1 VADQRPF
8 SVRCER
14 VDGAWVATAGGE
26 IDMDSAPELRR
37 ALAGDGDAALV
48 VLDLRA
54 VTFLDSSALG
64 LIVVE
69 LRRARERG
77 SRFAV
82 AAGRGSEAHRVL
94 ELSGLL
100 GTVEVVEAPEGALGQ
115 DAR

>member
-1 VADQRPF
+1 VERPF

-14 VDGAWVATAGGE
+14 RDGAWVTIAGGE
-26 IDMDSAPELRR
+26 IDMSSAPELRS
-37 ALAGDGDAALV
+37 ALAADGGAALV

-64 LIVVE
+64 VIVAQ

-82 AAGRGSEAHRVL
+82 AAGPGSEARRLL

-115 DAR
+115 GTR

>member
-1 VADQRPF
+1 VERPF
-8 SVRCER
+8 SVHCER
-14 VDGAWVATAGGE
+14 VDGAWVAIARGE
-26 IDMDSAPELRR
+26 IDMASAPELRR
-37 ALAGDGDAALV
+37 ALDADGDAALI

-64 LIVVE
+64 LIVAQ

-82 AAGRGSEAHRVL
+82 AAEAGSEARRLL
-94 ELSGLL
+94 ELAGLL

-115 DAR
+115 DAA

>member
-1 VADQRPF
+1 VERSF

-14 VDGAWVATAGGE
+14 HDDVWVAIAHGE
-26 IDMDSAPELRR
+26 IDMASAPELGR
-37 ALAGDGDAALV
+37 ALDADGGAALV

-64 LIVVE
+64 LIVAQ

-82 AAGRGSEAHRVL
+82 AAEPGSEARRLL
-94 ELSGLL
+94 ELAGLL
-100 GTVEVVEAPEGALGQ
+100 GAVEVVEAPEGALDE
-115 DAR
+115 DAA

>member
-1 VADQRPF
+1 
-8 SVRCER
+8 
-14 VDGAWVATAGGE
+14 
-26 IDMDSAPELRR
+26 
-37 ALAGDGDAALV
+37 

-64 LIVVE
+64 LIVAQ

-82 AAGRGSEAHRVL
+82 AADPDSEAHRVL

-100 GTVEVVEAPEGALGQ
+100 GAVEVVEQPEGALGG
-115 DAR
+115 DPR

>member
-1 VADQRPF
+1 VERSF

-14 VDGAWVATAGGE
+14 HDDVWVVVARGE
-26 IDMDSAPELRR
+26 IDMASAPEVAR
-37 ALAGDGDAALV
+37 ALDADAGAALV

-64 LIVVE
+64 LIVAQ

-82 AAGRGSEAHRVL
+82 AAGPGSEARRLL
-94 ELSGLL
+94 ELAGLL
-100 GTVEVVEAPEGALGQ
+100 DAVEVVEAPDGVLDE
-115 DAR
+115 DAA

>member
-1 VADQRPF
+1 MSEDERPF
-8 SVRCER
+8 SVRSER
-14 VDGAWVATAGGE
+14 VAGAWVATAGGE
-26 IDMDSAPELRR
+26 IDMDSAPQ
-37 ALAGDGDAALV
+37 LARVLAADGDAELV

-64 LIVVE
+64 LIVAQ

-100 GTVEVVEAPEGALGQ
+100 GAVEVVEAPDGT
-115 DAR
+115 R

>member
-1 VADQRPF
+1 MERPL

-14 VDGAWVATAGGE
+14 RDGAWLAIAAGE
-26 IDMDSAPELRR
+26 IDMASAPELRR
-37 ALAGDGDAALV
+37 ALEADGDAGLV

-64 LIVVE
+64 LIVGQ

-82 AAGRGSEAHRVL
+82 AAGHGSEARRLL
-94 ELSGLL
+94 ELAGLL
-100 GTVEVVEAPEGALGQ
+100 GTVEVVEAPEGALGE
-115 DAR
+115 DAA